1 MERVVVLCCEEQ
13 SAIEILTI
21 IHGLSMLNCSSVHSY
36 WVLRAIDQHDAI
48 QLLSDQ
54 SGKLLIID
62 CMAIVR
68 SLIKSIIPVGRFCR
82 IDSVSVAA
90 IPQFHGDCLYTCSIE
105 CN

>member
-1 MERVVVLCCEEQ
+1 MERVVVLCCKEQ

-36 WVLRAIDQHDAI
+36 CVLRAIDQHDAI
-48 QLLSDQ
+48 QLHSDQ
-54 SGKLLIID
+54 SGKLLFIID
-62 CMAIVR
+62 CRAIVR

-90 IPQFHGDCLYTCSIE
+90 ITPIPPGLSIYMF
-105 CN
+105 N